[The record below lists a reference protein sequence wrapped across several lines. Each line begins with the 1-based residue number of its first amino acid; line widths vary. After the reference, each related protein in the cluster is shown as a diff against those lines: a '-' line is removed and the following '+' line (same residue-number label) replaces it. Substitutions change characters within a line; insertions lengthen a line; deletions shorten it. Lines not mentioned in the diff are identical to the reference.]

1 MTPAQAEGLLTDAG
15 FTVERCLGAF
25 DGSPFAASTA
35 EEQIWIARKD
45 SAT

>member
-1 MTPAQAEGLLTDAG
+1 
-15 FTVERCLGAF
+15 VERCLGAF
-25 DGSPFAASTA
+25 DGTPFSADTA